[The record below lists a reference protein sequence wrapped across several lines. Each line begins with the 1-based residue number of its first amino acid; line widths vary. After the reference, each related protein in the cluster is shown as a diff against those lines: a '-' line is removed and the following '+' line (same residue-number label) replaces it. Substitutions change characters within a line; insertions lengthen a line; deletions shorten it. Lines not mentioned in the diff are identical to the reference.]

1 MVRRHHRTGRRAAL
15 LCVDCA
21 YQYVIWIGGSTRGS
35 CLLLESWLGHS
46 FLSPELRGSAE
57 SSSLVSLIR
66 QRWLFVS
73 VCPVIRV

>member
-21 YQYVIWIGGSTRGS
+21 YQYVIWNGGSTRGS

-46 FLSPELRGSAE
+46 FLSPELRGSEGSAE
-57 SSSLVSLIR
+57 FSSLGLTSAGLSLYR
-66 QRWLFVS
+66 S
-73 VCPVIRV
+73 VR